1 MNIWWI
7 ATLASICVAL
17 LIQYYCASKI
27 LRIKQ
32 QIALKNS
39 ALREAREENS
49 RLADQEVSL
58 KNQQKSLEA
67 TIDRLRADIKRLGQQ
82 LFDKG
87 VSIPDPD
94 FDIAILDIK
103 EESPADSESAEKQ
116 S

>member
-1 MNIWWI
+1 MNVWWI
-7 ATLASICVAL
+7 ATLASIAIAL
-17 LIQYYCASKI
+17 LIQYYCASKL

-39 ALREAREENS
+39 ALREARDENG

-67 TIDRLRADIKRLGQQ
+67 TIDRLRSDIKRLGQQ
-82 LFDKG
+82 LSDKG

-94 FDIAILDIK
+94 FDIAILESK
-103 EESPADSESAEKQ
+103 EKSPADSESAEKQ